1 MKYRTLLESSK
12 FIIHTFKNLKF
23 QITIHYNF
31 YNFQTLKHFLVEALY
46 CKNSTRLQKSSTV
59 KAILFLPRA
68 IAATPPNGHIYSN
81 QLKLKKLQ
89 LPGETLCREL
99 EQLLN
104 QPNMSVT
111 KNH

>member
-1 MKYRTLLESSK
+1 M
-12 FIIHTFKNLKF
+12 
-23 QITIHYNF
+23 
-31 YNFQTLKHFLVEALY
+31 
-46 CKNSTRLQKSSTV
+46 V

-68 IAATPPNGHIYSN
+68 IAATPPNGHTYSN

-99 EQLLN
+99 EQFLN

>member
-1 MKYRTLLESSK
+1 M
-12 FIIHTFKNLKF
+12 
-23 QITIHYNF
+23 HYNF
-31 YNFQTLKHFLVEALY
+31 YNFQTLKLFLVKALY
-46 CKNSTRLQKSSTV
+46 CKTLQDYKKALQKSSTV

-68 IAATPPNGHIYSN
+68 IAATPPNGHIYSK